1 LCSSKGDCDFAPKIL
16 NIMRK
21 LAYLRVSTQEQR
33 PDRQI
38 DGLRGLCDELHI
50 ETLSAVSAKRPIF
63 EHVLNSLIA
72 GDALV
77 VWDLDRAFRSTIDAI
92 TTAEELR
99 NRNIGFQIVSLN
111 IDTDTPHGEFAYTIM
126 AAAAQFERRLLSKRT
141 KEGLAAARARGTRL
155 GRRPK
160 LTPCQVINAHSRLVN
175 TMATTTALALEFGV
189 SIWTIRRAVAKYD
202 SDFLN

>member
-1 LCSSKGDCDFAPKIL
+1 
-16 NIMRK
+16 MRK
-21 LAYLRVSTQEQR
+21 LAYLRISTQEQR

-63 EHVLNSLIA
+63 EHVLDSLME

-141 KEGLAAARARGTRL
+141 KEGLAAARSRGTRL

-175 TMATTTALALEFGV
+175 TMATTRALSLEYGV

-202 SDFLN
+202 SDFVN